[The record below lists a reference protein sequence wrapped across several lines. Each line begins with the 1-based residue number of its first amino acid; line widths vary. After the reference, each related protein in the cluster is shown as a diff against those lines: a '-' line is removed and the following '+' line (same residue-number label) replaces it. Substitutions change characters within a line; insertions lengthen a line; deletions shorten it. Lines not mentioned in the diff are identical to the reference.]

1 LIHLTAIPD
10 LVPAIL
16 PYTFSSTETGT
27 ITYGGSC
34 SSSTTA
40 AASGNNSIDLSTLSD
55 GTYDNCTVT
64 VTDSAGNAGNTITL
78 TSFTIETVAPTVA
91 STSPADNASSIS
103 LNSSISVTLSEVV
116 DNNTVTTNTS
126 NTCSGTL
133 QVSSDNFSSCVQ
145 MSSSPSSSNSE
156 RTFTLDP
163 SDNLSYSTTYKIRVS
178 TGVKDLAGNGLTAY
192 TSTNGFTTL
201 DGTITYN
208 GNGNKSGSVPLDVNK
223 YSIGSTVIVKGNT
236 GNMEWREGSDNKT
249 EKLFNGWNTS
259 SGGNGI
265 SYTDNSTFIM
275 GSTPI
280 TLYAQWRDLPSI
292 TISSQSDI
300 DSNQNETYVKSINFS
315 DNINIASISF
325 PNLEKV
331 RDSIYFTSNNSNFK
345 TLSLPKLTTLE
356 FGFVY
361 ITSTALTSIDLS
373 SLTTVPEYV
382 YLTGN
387 TSLTEL
393 KLTSL
398 QNVGKY
404 FYFTGNTALTQL
416 GLTSALTSVGY
427 NVDSGSEGYVYLT
440 GNTSLCVPSLNWSS
454 ITVPVGNKIT
464 NNNNGTCP

>member
-1 LIHLTAIPD
+1 
-10 LVPAIL
+10 
-16 PYTFSSTETGT
+16 
-27 ITYGGSC
+27 
-34 SSSTTA
+34 
-40 AASGNNSIDLSTLSD
+40 
-55 GTYDNCTVT
+55 
-64 VTDSAGNAGNTITL
+64 
-78 TSFTIETVAPTVA
+78 
-91 STSPADNASSIS
+91 
-103 LNSSISVTLSEVV
+103 
-116 DNNTVTTNTS
+116 
-126 NTCSGTL
+126 
-133 QVSSDNFSSCVQ
+133 
-145 MSSSPSSSNSE
+145 MSSSPSSSNSDK
-156 RTFTLDP
+156 TFTLDP

-275 GSTPI
+275 GWTPI

-300 DSNQNETYVKSINFS
+300 DSNQNETYVKSISFS
-315 DNINIASISF
+315 DNNLNIASISF

-331 RDSIYFTSNNSNFK
+331 RDSIQFTSSNSNFK

-398 QNVGKY
+398 QKVGKY
-404 FYFTGNTALTQL
+404 IYFTGNTALTQL

-427 NVDSGSEGYVYLT
+427 NAPEEMGPGYVLFS

-454 ITVPVGNKIT
+454 ITVPVGNRIT

>member
-1 LIHLTAIPD
+1 MKNILYIILISFFSLTI
-10 LVPAIL
+10 I
-16 PYTFSSTETGT
+16 
-27 ITYGGSC
+27 SC
-34 SSSTTA
+34 SSDDKEESTT
-40 AASGNNSIDLSTLSD
+40 T
-55 GTYDNCTVT
+55 DNTT
-64 VTDSAGNAGNTITL
+64 TTTD
-78 TSFTIETVAPTVA
+78 
-91 STSPADNASSIS
+91 
-103 LNSSISVTLSEVV
+103 
-116 DNNTVTTNTS
+116 
-126 NTCSGTL
+126 
-133 QVSSDNFSSCVQ
+133 
-145 MSSSPSSSNSE
+145 
-156 RTFTLDP
+156 
-163 SDNLSYSTTYKIRVS
+163 
-178 TGVKDLAGNGLTAY
+178 
-192 TSTNGFTTL
+192 TTL
-201 DGTITYN
+201 DVGTITYN
-208 GNGNKSGSVPLDVNK
+208 GNGNKSGSVPMDVNK
-223 YSIGSTVIVKGNT
+223 YSKGSTVIVKGNT

-280 TLYAQWRDLPSI
+280 TLYAQWRVLPSI
-292 TISSQSDI
+292 TISIQSDI
-300 DSNQNETYVKSINFS
+300 DSNQSETFVK
-315 DNINIASISF
+315 
-325 PNLEKV
+325 
-331 RDSIYFTSNNSNFK
+331 SIYFTDNISIASIIFPNLVKVRDYIYLTSKNSNFK

-404 FYFTGNTALTQL
+404 FYFTGNTDLTQL

-427 NVDSGSEGYVYLT
+427 NYSGSNGYVYLT

-454 ITVPVGNKIT
+454 ITVPTGDNIT
-464 NNNNGTCP
+464 NNTNGTCP

>member
-1 LIHLTAIPD
+1 MNKVFYIILISLFSLTVI
-10 LVPAIL
+10 
-16 PYTFSSTETGT
+16 
-27 ITYGGSC
+27 SC
-34 SSSTTA
+34 SDVKEESTT
-40 AASGNNSIDLSTLSD
+40 T
-55 GTYDNCTVT
+55 DNTT
-64 VTDSAGNAGNTITL
+64 TTTD
-78 TSFTIETVAPTVA
+78 
-91 STSPADNASSIS
+91 
-103 LNSSISVTLSEVV
+103 
-116 DNNTVTTNTS
+116 
-126 NTCSGTL
+126 
-133 QVSSDNFSSCVQ
+133 
-145 MSSSPSSSNSE
+145 
-156 RTFTLDP
+156 
-163 SDNLSYSTTYKIRVS
+163 
-178 TGVKDLAGNGLTAY
+178 
-192 TSTNGFTTL
+192 TTL
-201 DGTITYN
+201 DGGTITYN

-223 YSIGSTVIVKGNT
+223 YSKGSTVIVKGNT

-331 RDSIYFTSNNSNFK
+331 RDSVHFTSNNSNFK
-345 TLSLPKLTTLE
+345 TLSLPKLTTFE

-373 SLTTVPEYV
+373 SLTTIPEYV

-398 QNVGKY
+398 QKVGKY
-404 FYFTGNTALTQL
+404 IYFTGNTALTQL

-427 NVDSGSEGYVYLT
+427 NYSGSEGYVYLT

-454 ITVPVGNKIT
+454 ITVPVGNRIT